1 MPMNFLTHRFFSAVR
16 ICSGDLTIKQRL
28 INAWMEHLDE
38 VDPADMPQCQRQ
50 NFAELREVMYERKPL
65 PEESA
70 PQASVRKMSIRQVA
84 AHTDLII
91 AIYAELVQTQSSP
104 VMEKSESE
112 SSIRSNMVTSLDG
125 AIARHLN

>member
-38 VDPADMPQCQRQ
+38 IDPADMPQCQRQ
-50 NFAELREVMYERKPL
+50 NFAELRKVMYERKPL

-112 SSIRSNMVTSLDG
+112 SSIRPNVVTSLDG

>member
-38 VDPADMPQCQRQ
+38 IDPADMPQCQRQ
-50 NFAELREVMYERKPL
+50 NFAELRKEMYERNPL
-65 PEESA
+65 PEETA
-70 PQASVRKMSIRQVA
+70 PQASVRKMSVRQVA

-91 AIYAELVQTQSSP
+91 AIYAELVRIQSIAAIKN
-104 VMEKSESE
+104 EESE
-112 SSIRSNMVTSLDG
+112 SSIRSGAVTNHEG
-125 AIARHLN
+125 AIEERLN